1 MEATPAAAANQHAFE
16 SQFQELVQGMQ
27 RDFNCLGDANRATR
41 TSALDR
47 LRKKLLPLDGKVT
60 QSLICT
66 AHFGHRF
73 AYRISLAIRSSTII
87 RTCLFWPY

>member
-1 MEATPAAAANQHAFE
+1 MSAMEAAPAAANQQTYE

-60 QSLICT
+60 TDFALRAFRNSDW
-66 AHFGHRF
+66 HFE
-73 AYRISLAIRSSTII
+73 SV
-87 RTCLFWPY
+87 